1 MKNNNVN
8 NAPIAVIGKID
19 KAVER
24 LHINFEKNGITK
36 KDVRNIVGE
45 FGLKIT
51 EVQLTELMYVAC
63 EHTTDILK
71 FTFEAF
77 ARWMMKSIP
86 LLHEEKH

>member
-51 EVQLTELMYVAC
+51 EV
-63 EHTTDILK
+63 
-71 FTFEAF
+71 
-77 ARWMMKSIP
+77 
-86 LLHEEKH
+86 